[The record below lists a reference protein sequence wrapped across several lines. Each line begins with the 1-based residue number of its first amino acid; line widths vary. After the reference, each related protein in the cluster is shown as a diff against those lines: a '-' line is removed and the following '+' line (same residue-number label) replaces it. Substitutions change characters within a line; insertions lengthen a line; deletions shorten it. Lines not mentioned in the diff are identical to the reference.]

1 VFYMRSRGLSEQQ
14 ARQLLTTAFCQ
25 SVSDKLADQKLGGI
39 ISQRM
44 MEVMPQA
51 E

>member
-1 VFYMRSRGLSEQQ
+1 M
-14 ARQLLTTAFCQ
+14 TTAFCQ
-25 SVSDKLADQKLGGI
+25 SVSDKLADPVLSEV

-44 MEVMPQA
+44 MDVMPHA